1 MPDLD
6 ALAAAL
12 QAFAQ
17 GQMPAA
23 TLTQRFRDAV
33 AQWPELPPRYRTVL
47 EQLLSSLESSA
58 MFSDESCSFSH
69 ADLADNLG
77 QWLQHARALGR

>member
-47 EQLLSSLESSA
+47 EQLLSSLESRGTPCPSTFSSA
-58 MFSDESCSFSH
+58 CS
-69 ADLADNLG
+69 
-77 QWLQHARALGR
+77 